1 MRPRCRDSSGITM
14 QIPSFVFPF
23 AILSA
28 FALALLGPGLVF
40 AAPTATVTA
49 PLPDGFD
56 LGEILNLLGVD
67 LVQHINVF
75 ITLDTLVT
83 NLVSVNFTG
92 QYSPIPVKNPLPFEI
107 TIDHATTDA
116 GVNGTIYSHFDQPF
130 TTFVVPAL
138 GTANSGTFGNVT
150 LTQGALA
157 SLPII
162 PLGELDI
169 LNADVQVRYV
179 GGGVATING
188 KLGVPIPLDGIKQT
202 NVSTTYSLAI

>member
-1 MRPRCRDSSGITM
+1 MQFSSLAS
-14 QIPSFVFPF
+14 SF
-23 AILSA
+23 ALLSA
-28 FALALLGPGLVF
+28 LALALLDFGTGSVL
-40 AAPTATVTA
+40 AAPAAAASASA

-75 ITLDTLVT
+75 ITLDTLIT
-83 NLVSVNFTG
+83 NLVSVNFT
-92 QYSPIPVKNPLPFEI
+92 VKNPLPFEI

-150 LTQGALA
+150 LTQGAIA

-162 PLGELDI
+162 PLEELDI
-169 LNADVQVRYV
+169 LNADVQVR
-179 GGGVATING
+179 VATIKG
-188 KLGVPIPLDGIKQT
+188 KLGIPIPLDGIKQT
-202 NVSTTYSLAI
+202 NVSTTYSLALS